1 MHALATSA
9 EHVNLDSLS
18 PKKKPR
24 LLSFSFLLFLSL
36 SEKKGYVWGPFLHFL
51 LPCNTKIHR
60 ATVNFEREKKAVHTT
75 YKMHLA
81 LAHSAICCGGTGIH
95 NLIFF

>member
-1 MHALATSA
+1 M
-9 EHVNLDSLS
+9 
-18 PKKKPR
+18 
-24 LLSFSFLLFLSL
+24 
-36 SEKKGYVWGPFLHFL
+36 
-51 LPCNTKIHR
+51 
-60 ATVNFEREKKAVHTT
+60 NFEREKKAVHTT